1 MSNAYYELYKQKVY
15 SLAKTLVIKSD
26 AAAKAVNTGLEQMGY
41 YVDRFDPK
49 TWKYYLNLSGVYH
62 QTDSLM
68 TVTSMDTREEIAFT
82 KENLRIHRATSRE
95 YAYGSRYYNELL
107 RRYPNQESLII
118 GILNPVDIQT
128 AINAEDGTILQ
139 YDHALV
145 EDNEVSLIKRLE
157 TWIKGIIIRW
167 NITDYAI
174 TDDLYVPAFLGV
186 LYSQLPAKILNL
198 RLNACHT
205 NEVHSYHIR
214 EYLASNGKLENFLD
228 FLTKKQALFLYRN
241 IRYIHRNA
249 GKAETFEL
257 LVKRILTERGIPLA
271 AYEMRHNL
279 SNQPDELYPDGDL
292 IQVPLNDR
300 RISAINK
307 TRTVMEMLVKEDDVA
322 KGNRAVRNESALD
335 ITTKMENSLND
346 RLQTKVLE
354 SDLVDLSDAAAFT
367 LSDTLLNQWLWMSYA
382 GLYPTILSVPHPVTG
397 SRVLLTAKDAYAI
410 FIYCYNKARGVN
422 IDVIPTFIGNRVRR
436 EVLPSKAELKGIVNE
451 DLVPDY
457 VIEAALSDQPRV
469 TRCISTESFYDLS
482 VAIHK
487 ASLKHRELHC
497 LQEHFQARG
506 QVEGM
511 VGRFYYD
518 PVCKFYTDGKQYSDL
533 LEEVGLD
540 LTGAGPLELDIFAL
554 DILKTAT
561 GVNLSTSKSLRDLQ
575 AALLRLM
582 EQLSSY
588 SIQFIKSINGVTFRV
603 ADNIAIRLG
612 DIDSANEDLIRVD
625 NATIY
630 VDDISAKFKER
641 ADVDGASGGIDLT
654 SKERY
659 KHKDGFDPTLH
670 FEMEQSAAGYIRGL
684 MPSVWFNIIDNVG
697 SLTQLDTLV
706 PTRMFEGLK
715 YPNIDI
721 SEVVK
726 DRIYDGLVYPWTPLS
741 WLVTTKEYDGLKY
754 PIEPLSSVV
763 SGELDGF
770 YYPFEPLTV
779 PVKEF
784 AGLTYPNYDLSGSI
798 DVKEFEDLNY
808 PSLDIVADGFEYPPM
823 RIYVDGFEYPA
834 LFDSWIDYYGG
845 DAFVDFGGY
854 IDFGDNLDFIE

>member
-82 KENLRIHRATSRE
+82 KENLLIHRATARE

-118 GILNPVDIQT
+118 GILNPVNINT
-128 AINAEDGTILQ
+128 AIAAEDGTILQ
-139 YDHALV
+139 FDHTLV

-157 TWIKGIIIRW
+157 TWIKGIMIRW
-167 NITDYAI
+167 NVADYSI

-186 LYSQLPAKILNL
+186 LYSQIPAKILNL
-198 RLNACHT
+198 RLDACHT

-279 SNQPDELYPDGDL
+279 SNQPDELYPDVDL

-307 TRTVMEMLVKEDDVA
+307 TRTVMEMLVKEDDIA
-322 KGNRAVRNESALD
+322 KGNRSVRNESALD
-335 ITTKMENSLND
+335 ITVKMENSLND

-382 GLYPTILSVPHPVTG
+382 GLYLTILSVPHPVTG
-397 SRVLLTAKDAYAI
+397 NRILLTAKDAYAI
-410 FIYCYNKARGVN
+410 FIFAYNKARGVV
-422 IDVIPTFIGNRVRR
+422 IDEIPSFIGNRVRR
-436 EVLPSKAELKGIVNE
+436 EVLPSKAELKGIVNA
-451 DLVPDY
+451 DLVADY
-457 VIEAALSDQPRV
+457 VIDAALANQPRIA
-469 TRCISTESFYDLS
+469 RCISTESFYELS
-482 VAIHK
+482 VEIHK
-487 ASLKHRELHC
+487 AALKHRELHC
-497 LQEHFQARG
+497 LQEHYEARG

-518 PVCKFYTDGKQYSDL
+518 PICEFYSDGKRYSDL
-533 LEEVGLD
+533 MEELGLD
-540 LTGAGPLELDIFAL
+540 LTDAGPLELDIFAL

-603 ADNIAIRLG
+603 ADNIAVRLG
-612 DIDSANEDLIRVD
+612 DVDSKNEDLISVE
-625 NATIY
+625 NASIY
-630 VDDISAKFKER
+630 VEDISAKFFER
-641 ADVDGASGGIDLT
+641 ADVDGANGGIELT
-654 SKERY
+654 GKERY
-659 KHKDGFDPTLH
+659 AHKDAFDPTIH
-670 FEMEQSAAGYIRGL
+670 FEMDQSAAGYIRGL
-684 MPSVWFNIIDNVG
+684 MPTVWFEISDSIG
-697 SLTQLDTLV
+697 SLTQLETLIAF
-706 PTRMFEGLK
+706 RDYSGLN
-715 YPNIDI
+715 YPKIDI
-721 SEVVK
+721 GDVVS
-726 DRIYDGLVYPWTPLS
+726 DRTYDGLIYPWTPLE
-741 WLVTTKEYDGLKY
+741 WAVTVKEFDGLKY

-763 SGELDGF
+763 SGDMDGF
-770 YYPFEPLTV
+770 YYPFEPLTIS
-779 PVKEF
+779 VKEF
-784 AGLTYPNYDLSGSI
+784 AGLSYPNYDLAST
-798 DVKEFEDLNY
+798 VEVTEYEDLGY
-808 PSLDIVADGFEYPPM
+808 PALELIAEGFEYPMLTIFADGFEYPT
-823 RIYVDGFEYPA
+823 
-834 LFDSWIDYYGG
+834 LFDSWIDWYGG
-845 DAFVDFGGY
+845 DAFVDFGGF